1 MGLKNLSIKT
11 KLTLLS
17 GIFLV
22 GMAVVGLVAFIVVGE
37 VKIGGSLYSGII
49 QGNAINSDFDQPQG
63 HLVGPRLTLFRM
75 IAAADEHDA
84 QKLRSLEPQFE
95 KEQQQYEDINHK
107 YLTNLPDGS
116 LKDAMR
122 KAYEPGHEYLDT
134 ARDKLVPLLL
144 EGKIDEAKV
153 VRDQMAAMFDAH
165 DAASKALGALN
176 DQQLAA
182 IEKLADQT
190 VASRTLTLIVAAL
203 LAIGLV
209 LALSVFIAKGIIIPL
224 QATMEVLEQVS
235 QGNLTH
241 QMKIAGTDEI
251 SQMGRALNDMIK
263 KLSAAM
269 SGIGANATA
278 LTAQSEALTATGQ
291 RLGAN
296 SNQTSNQAAAVSA
309 AAEQV
314 SQSVQTVST
323 ATEEM
328 STSIREISK
337 NASEAAEV
345 ASSAARLAGATTATM
360 TKLSESSAEIGNVI
374 KVITSI
380 AGQTNLLAL
389 NATIEAA
396 RAGEAGKGFAVVANE
411 VKELAKETARAT
423 EDIGAKVQAIQNDAK
438 GAVEAIDEITT
449 VIGRINDIQNTIASA
464 VEEQTGVT
472 NEIARNIA
480 ETVTGSSEI
489 AGNISGVSKAATET
503 QETAL
508 SSQRAADELSEL
520 ATRLNGVVSQFKLDS
535 VAGSNGVARAH

>member
-144 EGKIDEAKV
+144 EGKNDEAKV

-190 VASRTLTLIVAAL
+190 VASRTLTLTVAAL

-209 LALSVFIAKGIIIPL
+209 LALSVFIAKGIVIPL

>member
-144 EGKIDEAKV
+144 EGKNDEAKV

-190 VASRTLTLIVAAL
+190 VASRTLTLIVAAV

-209 LALSVFIAKGIIIPL
+209 LALSVLIAKGIVIPL
-224 QATMEVLEQVS
+224 QVTMEVLEQVS

-263 KLSAAM
+263 KLSAAI
-269 SGIGANATA
+269 SGIGANATV
-278 LTAQSEALTATGQ
+278 LTAQSEALTATSQ

>member
-122 KAYEPGHEYLDT
+122 KAYEPGDEYLDT

-153 VRDQMAAMFDAH
+153 VRDQMAAMCDAH